1 LLSNGVDKKRSIE
14 NNISMTKEV
23 FPEGEA
29 VFRHKTHSAELFTIT
44 VDEIDK
50 AGESFI
56 GILRIDE
63 PDAAY
68 FLFFLR
74 GDAYAAGY
82 ITNGRPMPLSIKDFI
97 QHMSVV
103 TDKRT
108 LSLSKIDPVLLKGLL
123 VFLQREPSLKATTDM
138 INLENILSRIKA
150 ENASAFVVLKK
161 NNMYN
166 FFYFHSGEPKM
177 AHFADAS
184 WTQAGTGSQQEEI
197 PLLEQ
202 VLLYAYPPDK
212 TPVEVMVYRDIKT
225 SEASD
230 IAEIKQF
237 LISDSLLADRKKIVE
252 QAPVETPASKEE
264 KTVRL
269 RIEVTE
275 GPQKGNKFNVP
286 LPCTIGRRDADLR
299 IRDMTVSKRHASLEA
314 SGENIIFKDLDST
327 NGSMVNGKQVK
338 ETELSNG
345 DIIQIGD
352 TTLKI
357 QFVTK

>member
-1 LLSNGVDKKRSIE
+1 
-14 NNISMTKEV
+14 MTKEI

-29 VFRHKTHSAELFTIT
+29 VFRHKPHSAELFTIT
-44 VDEIDK
+44 IDEIDK

-56 GILRIDE
+56 GIIRIDE

-82 ITNGRPMPLSIKDFI
+82 ITDGKPMPLSIKDFI
-97 QHMSVV
+97 QHLSVV
-103 TDKRT
+103 TDRRT
-108 LSLSKIDPVLLKGLL
+108 LSLSKIDPVFLKGML
-123 VFLQREPSLKATTDM
+123 VFLQREPSMKATTDM

-150 ENASAFVVLKK
+150 ENASAFVILKK
-161 NNMYN
+161 NDMYN
-166 FFYFHSGEPKM
+166 FFYFHTGEPKI

-184 WTQAGTGSQQEEI
+184 WMQAGGPQQEET

-202 VLLYAYPPDK
+202 ALLYAYPSDK

-230 IAEIKQF
+230 TSEIKQF
-237 LISDSLLADRKKIVE
+237 LISDSLLADRNKIIE

-264 KTVRL
+264 KTLRV

-286 LPCTIGRRDADLR
+286 LPFTIGRRDADLR

-314 SGENIIFKDLDST
+314 SGENIIFKDLGST
-327 NGSMVNGKQVK
+327 NGSMVNGKQVT

-357 QFVTK
+357 QFVTN